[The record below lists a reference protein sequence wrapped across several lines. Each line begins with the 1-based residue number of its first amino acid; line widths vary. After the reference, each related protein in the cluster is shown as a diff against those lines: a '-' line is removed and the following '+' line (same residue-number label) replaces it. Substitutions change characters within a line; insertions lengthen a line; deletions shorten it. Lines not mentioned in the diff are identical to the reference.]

1 MTLLIVIFS
10 LVNGFMYAIEPSN
23 QDYCHKEAQVI
34 VQKFRD
40 NDPSATFFGGC
51 VMGGI
56 LLNIKMTD
64 A

>member
-10 LVNGFMYAIEPSN
+10 FSGFMYAIEPSS
-23 QDYCHKEAQVI
+23 QQYCDKEALEI
-34 VQKFRD
+34 LARFTEKD
-40 NDPSATFFGGC
+40 TTTKYYGGC
-51 VMGGI
+51 IAGGI

>member
-10 LVNGFMYAIEPSN
+10 FSGFVYAIEPSN
-23 QDYCHKEAQVI
+23 QAYCAKEAEQI
-34 VQKFRD
+34 LAKFTEKD
-40 NDPSATFFGGC
+40 TTTTYYGGC
-51 VMGGI
+51 VLGGI